1 MGVTQQRQR
10 YFPDT
15 ADGAHGLCPRRRQ
28 GGGST
33 STRAFWP
40 TSPGDKRADIIG
52 FGDDGVWVS
61 LNSGNGTFQAPQ
73 LVFGDFGYNAGNWRV
88 NKHPRFVAELR

>member
-1 MGVTQQRQR
+1 
-10 YFPDT
+10 
-15 ADGAHGLCPRRRQ
+15 
-28 GGGST
+28 
-33 STRAFWP
+33 
-40 TSPGDKRADIIG
+40 
-52 FGDDGVWVS
+52 VWVS